1 MCVSVPARQEEIM
14 KERQRGHI
22 EKEREDRAIE
32 VGRESVCEIDR

>member
-22 EKEREDRAIE
+22 EKERERIE
-32 VGRESVCEIDR
+32 RLR